1 MLSLHILKKG
11 QRLAE
16 GAQRV
21 LYTRFAIRFGR
32 CVFRFEKRPNG
43 LRDVL
48 GFECL
53 AERFASLSRLASR

>member
-1 MLSLHILKKG
+1 MLTLHILKQG

-16 GAQRV
+16 SAQRV

-48 GFECL
+48 DDAKHL
-53 AERFASLSRLASR
+53 LRNVLVLL